1 METQTALENM
11 EAQITLEKTETSWF
25 PVSERTR
32 VAILLAV
39 SILIYANTL
48 LNSFAMDD
56 FLYIFNNP
64 AVTSPSLKLLFSATK
79 DFNVFRP
86 ITFASLALDRAVAGG
101 HAWFFHLVNL
111 LLHAGVTLLLYL
123 LLKKLLERLANG
135 TTAAW
140 VAALLFAV
148 HPIHTEAVAS
158 IANRSELLAGGFLL
172 AAWLLHLND
181 RFIPA
186 LLCFVLAMLAK
197 ESAVVFLPLVVAGDY
212 ARGKLKPLSRYS
224 WIAAVTVCYLVLL
237 RKAQGGHFGE
247 KGINFLDNPLAHLPA
262 DLRIL
267 NALRIAWKYI
277 GLQIYPATLS
287 CDYSYNAILL
297 YSTWR
302 HLLAPAVAAGFV
314 LAIWMWSIRLKQ
326 KEWFL
331 AGAIY
336 FIGFAVT
343 ANILVPTGTIMGE
356 RLAYLPS
363 AGFCLLVAVLW
374 IRLEAGQRKLAW
386 TAFFMVVAVLA
397 TRSSVRNR
405 DWRDNTTLFWATVRA
420 VPGSAKAHAA
430 LGGEYMN
437 LNQLDKAHQEYQT
450 SLDIYPDFAAATG
463 SYGLVESRLGHDH
476 QARLLMEKA
485 LSMTAKDEPNYDF
498 LAVTLAAQ
506 LMKLGET
513 GEALERLNEEIAMSP
528 QYSRAWSNRA
538 VIHFWQGESSAARSD
553 AEMALHLDAS
563 NSQAKDL
570 LAGLNKLRPLGPLP

>member
-1 METQTALENM
+1 METQIAVENLEP
-11 EAQITLEKTETSWF
+11 QIASETSETSWF
-25 PVSERTR
+25 PLSERTR

-39 SILIYANTL
+39 SILVYANTL
-48 LNSFAMDD
+48 LNSFAFDD
-56 FLYIFNNP
+56 LLYIFNNP
-64 AVTSPSLKLLFSATK
+64 AVTAPSLKLLLSATK

-86 ITFASLALDRAVAGG
+86 ITFASLALDRSLAGG

-123 LLKKLLERLANG
+123 VLKKLLERLANG
-135 TTAAW
+135 PTTAW

-158 IANRSELLAGGFLL
+158 IANRSELLAAGFLL
-172 AAWLLHLND
+172 GAWLLHVQDWPLS
-181 RFIPA
+181 A

-197 ESAVVFLPLVVAGDY
+197 ESAVVFLPLSVAGDY
-212 ARGKLKPLSRYS
+212 ARGKLKPLSRYG
-224 WIAAVTVCYLVLL
+224 WIAAATGCYLLLL

-247 KGINFLDNPLAHLPA
+247 KGVNFLDNPLSHLPA
-262 DLRIL
+262 ALRL
-267 NALRIAWKYI
+267 PNALRIAWKYV

-302 HLLAPAVAAGFV
+302 HLLVPAVAAGLVF
-314 LAIWMWSIRLKQ
+314 AIWIWSLRLKQ

-336 FIGFAVT
+336 FISFAVT
-343 ANILVPTGTIMGE
+343 ANILVPTGTILGE

-363 AGFCLLVAVLW
+363 AGFCLLLALLW
-374 IRLEAGQRKLAW
+374 TRLEADQRKLAW
-386 TAFFMVVAVLA
+386 IAFFLVMAALA
-397 TRSSVRNR
+397 TRTVVRNR
-405 DWRDNTTLFWATVRA
+405 DWRDNPTLFATTVRA

-430 LGGEYMN
+430 IAAEYMN
-437 LNQLDKAHQEYQT
+437 LSQLQKAEQEYQT
-450 SLDIYPDFAAATG
+450 SIDIYPDFAAAIG

-498 LAVTLAAQ
+498 LAVNLAAQ

-513 GEALERLNEEIAMSP
+513 GEALKRLNEEIALSP

-538 VIHFWQGESSAARSD
+538 VIHYWHGETSAARSD
-553 AEMALHLDAS
+553 AEMALHLDPS
-563 NSQAKDL
+563 NSQAQDL
-570 LAGLNKLRPLGPLP
+570 LVGLNKLKPLGPQR